1 LWWLGLSN
9 PFEAHSETALAERS
23 MNTMTRP
30 QQIGLLIVLL
40 VFIVYVC
47 IRLR

>member
-1 LWWLGLSN
+1 LTN
-9 PFEAHSETALAERS
+9 
-23 MNTMTRP
+23 MMTRP
-30 QQIGLLIVLL
+30 QQLGLLIVLL

>member
-1 LWWLGLSN
+1 
-9 PFEAHSETALAERS
+9 
-23 MNTMTRP
+23 MMTRP

-47 IRLR
+47 VRLR